1 MRLPAARLRKVL
13 GDLRASKPRTALV
26 GLSIAVGVIAIGMV
40 AGARA
45 MMLESLH
52 RSRAQ
57 AHFASATFL
66 TDGFGDGVV
75 RRVRSIPAIRDAEA
89 KRIVTPR
96 LADGRDLRLLAVDDF
111 TRMRIAR
118 VSGEDGAWPPPT
130 GTLSVERASVS
141 KLGVRQGQS
150 LRLRLPGGPART
162 IRIAGTAHDLASPS
176 TRTSGVLYGY
186 ADAATLRRLGDHG
199 RPNEL
204 DISVEG
210 DRDRALAAATAVR
223 RELERSGVAVRSVAV
238 PKPGTFWANDAVNSM
253 VLLLTV
259 LGVVCLLMS
268 GFLVVNIV
276 SALVT
281 QQRRQIGVMKAI
293 GASEAA
299 TAGLY
304 LTSALVFGALA
315 LIVAIP
321 AAAAAA
327 LALVAYSAG
336 LINLDPPGFMLP
348 PSALALEIGAGVA
361 LPLAAALVPVRT
373 GSRITV
379 RQAIA
384 TEAGAEQREGLVE
397 RLAARIPHL
406 PAGVRLAIT
415 NGFRR
420 KGRLALTLTTLVLGG
435 AIFISVLSVRSSLDA
450 TLDDAGRYRQYDAQI
465 SLDRASPAAAVERVA
480 RATPGLHR
488 AEAWGVATASRV
500 RTDGSESETFTT
512 LGLKPRTTMIE
523 PLVLRGRWLRP
534 GDEQALVV
542 NTDVLKDDSPLSVG
556 DRVRLHLGRTRSDW
570 RIVGVVRGIM
580 QGAVA
585 YADRGDLGSAVG
597 ERGLARQLQVVG
609 GEHGEGAQTELVR
622 AASNRLGKAGFS
634 VGPTQTTAEKRS
646 LDESNFSI
654 ITSFLVTMAILIAVV
669 GGLGLMGTLSI
680 NVLERSREIGVLRAI
695 GAGDGAVFQLVLVEA
710 LLVGV
715 IGWVLAVPLSIPLS
729 HLLSNEV
736 GRMFVGTPLTYRFS
750 ATGMLIWL
758 GLVLALSALAA
769 LVPGRRAARLTVRD
783 VLVYE

>member
-1 MRLPAARLRKVL
+1 MRLPRARLRKVV

-52 RSRAQ
+52 RSRDQ
-57 AHFASATFL
+57 AHFASATFH
-66 TDGFGDGVV
+66 TDGFGSGLI
-75 RRVRSIPAIRDAEA
+75 RRVRTLPRVRDAEA
-89 KRIVTPR
+89 KRIVTAR
-96 LADGRDLRLLAVDDF
+96 LGDGRDLRLLAVDDF

-130 GTLSVERASVS
+130 GTLLVERASVS
-141 KLGVRQGQS
+141 KLGASPGES
-150 LRLRLPGGPART
+150 LRLRLPGGRERAIP
-162 IRIAGTAHDLASPS
+162 IAGTAHDLASPS

-199 RPNEL
+199 RPNQL
-204 DISVEG
+204 DITVDG
-210 DRDRALAAATAVR
+210 DRDRALLAATTVR
-223 RELERSGVAVRSVAV
+223 RELERSGVAVRSVVV

-293 GASEAA
+293 GASGGA

-304 LTSALVFGALA
+304 LASALLFGALA
-315 LIVAIP
+315 LLVAIP

-327 LALVAYSAG
+327 QALVVYSAG

-348 PSALALEIGAGVA
+348 ASAVALEIGAGIA

-373 GSRITV
+373 GSTITV
-379 RQAIA
+379 RQAITA
-384 TEAGAEQREGLVE
+384 EPGGEQREGVVE
-397 RLAARIPHL
+397 RLAARIPGL
-406 PAGVRLAIT
+406 PAAARLAIT
-415 NGFRR
+415 NSFRR
-420 KGRLALTLTTLVLGG
+420 KGRLVLTLTTLVLGG
-435 AIFISVLSVRSSLDA
+435 AVFVSVLSVRSSLDA
-450 TLDDAGRYRQYDAQI
+450 TLDDAGRYREYDAQI
-465 SLDRASPAAAVERVA
+465 SLERGYPAAALERVA
-480 RATPGLHR
+480 R
-488 AEAWGVATASRV
+488 AWGVATAARV
-500 RTDGSESETFTT
+500 RADGSESETFTT
-512 LGLKPRTTMIE
+512 LGLAPRTKMIE
-523 PLVLRGRWLRP
+523 PLVLRGRWLRQ
-534 GDEQALVV
+534 GDERALVV
-542 NTDVLKDDSPLSVG
+542 NTDVVKHDSSISVG
-556 DRVRLHLGRTRSDW
+556 DRVLLHLGRTRSEW

-585 YADRGDLGSAVG
+585 YADRRGLGTAVG
-597 ERGLARQLQVVG
+597 EPGLARQLQVIG
-609 GEHGEGAQTELVR
+609 RDHHERAQAAELVR
-622 AASNRLGKAGFS
+622 TVSVRLGQGGFS
-634 VGPTQTTAEKRS
+634 VGSTQTTAEKRS

-654 ITSFLVTMAILIAVV
+654 ITSFLVTMAVLIAVV

-710 LLVGV
+710 ILVGV
-715 IGWVLAVPLSIPLS
+715 IGWMLAVPLSIPLS
-729 HLLSNEV
+729 HLLSNAV
-736 GRMFVGTPLTYRFS
+736 GRMFVGTPLTYTFS
-750 ATGMLIWL
+750 TGGMLIWL
-758 GLVLALSALAA
+758 GLVVVLSALAA